1 MSDRRGVPSASPLRI
16 ALIAPLVAPI
26 AEPQVGGSQVVVS
39 DLARGLAARGHDVTL
54 YAAEGSR
61 VDSVK
66 VTSLGIEAGAFAPD
80 TYRHDAPVRASDRLV
95 EAYGTLYAHVREQQF
110 DVVHNHGFDAPAIAE
125 AVRARIPVVH
135 TVHLPPSDAIAN
147 AINEARESGVATW
160 TFGVSASHTAS
171 WRRRVVMDGAL
182 ANGVP
187 VDDIPYRD
195 AAPRVALIAS
205 RFSPE
210 KGMAEGI
217 GVARRAGWPV
227 VVYGTAYDAAYE
239 HAVRDRWCD
248 DLDVQFHPA
257 AVRSALWDALAG
269 AGVVLCL
276 FRWDE
281 PFGMVAAEA
290 QAAGTPVVA
299 TRRGALL
306 ETIRDGETGVLVDLD
321 DIEGAVAA
329 LDDVGKL
336 DRSGCR
342 AHALEHLS
350 LSASIA
356 RHEGVYA
363 RVAALARTTA

>member
-1 MSDRRGVPSASPLRI
+1 MSDRRRVPAASPLRI
-16 ALIAPLVAPI
+16 ALIAPLVSRI

-39 DLARGLAARGHDVTL
+39 DLARGLVERGHDVTL

-61 VDSVK
+61 ADG
-66 VTSLGIEAGAFAPD
+66 VTVISLGIEASAFASD

-95 EAYGTLYAHVREQQF
+95 EAYRSLYADVREQQF

-135 TVHLPPSDAIAN
+135 TIHLPPSDVVVN
-147 AINEARESGVATW
+147 AIHEARASGVAVW
-160 TFGVSASHTAS
+160 TFGVSASHTAA
-171 WRRRVVMDGAL
+171 WRRLVVMDGAL

-187 VDDIPYRD
+187 VDDIPFGD
-195 AAPRVALIAS
+195 AAPRVAVIAS

-217 GVARRAGWPV
+217 EVARRAMWPV

-239 HAVRDRWCD
+239 RAVRDRWCD
-248 DLDVQFHPA
+248 DPDVHFHPA
-257 AVRSALWDALAG
+257 AIRRTLWKTMAG

-306 ETIRDGETGVLVDLD
+306 ETIRDGETGVLVELD
-321 DIEGAVAA
+321 DIAGAVAA
-329 LDDVGKL
+329 LGRVSKL
-336 DRSGCR
+336 DRSRCR

-350 LSASIA
+350 LSASMA

-363 RVAALARTTA
+363 RIAALARTTA

>member
-1 MSDRRGVPSASPLRI
+1 VNAQRVVQSSVPLRI
-16 ALIAPLVAPI
+16 ALIAPLVSPI

-61 VDSVK
+61 VEGIT
-66 VTSLGIEAGAFAPD
+66 VTSLGIDAGAFAAD
-80 TYRHDAPVRASDRLV
+80 TYRHGAPGRSSQQLVDAYSA
-95 EAYGTLYAHVREQQF
+95 LYAHVRAQRF
-110 DVVHNHGFDAPAIAE
+110 DVVHNHGYDAPAIGE
-125 AVRARIPVVH
+125 AIRARVPVVH
-135 TVHLPPSDAIAN
+135 TLHLPPTEAIDGAITDARASGIA
-147 AINEARESGVATW
+147 IW
-160 TFGVSASHTAS
+160 TFGVSTGHTAS
-171 WRRRVVMDGAL
+171 WRRHVVMDGTL

-187 VDDIPYRD
+187 VDDIPYS
-195 AAPRVALIAS
+195 AVAPRVAVIAA

-217 GVARRAGWPV
+217 SVARQATWPV

-239 HAVRDRWCD
+239 RAVRDRWRD
-248 DLDVQFHPA
+248 DPGVQFHPA
-257 AVRSALWDALAG
+257 VARNALWEALAD

-290 QAAGTPVVA
+290 QAAGTPVIA

-306 ETIRDGETGVLVDLD
+306 ETIRDGATGVLVELD
-321 DIEGAVAA
+321 DIDAAVAA
-329 LDDVGKL
+329 LDVVGTL
-336 DRSGCR
+336 DRSECR
-342 AHALEHLS
+342 THAFEHLS

-356 RHEGVYA
+356 RHEDVYA
-363 RVAALARTTA
+363 RVAALERATV

>member
-1 MSDRRGVPSASPLRI
+1 MNDQRVAAAPDPLRI
-16 ALIAPLVAPI
+16 ALIAPLVSPI
-26 AEPQVGGSQVVVS
+26 AEPQVGGAQVVVS
-39 DLARGLAARGHDVTL
+39 DLVRGLVERGHDVTL

-61 VDSVK
+61 VEG
-66 VTSLGIEAGAFAPD
+66 VTTISLGIEASAFAAD
-80 TYRHDAPVRASDRLV
+80 IYRHDALARASDRLV
-95 EAYGTLYAHVREQQF
+95 EAYCTLYAHVQKQQF

-135 TVHLPPSDAIAN
+135 TVHLPPSDGIAD
-147 AINEARESGVATW
+147 AINEARASGVATW
-160 TFGVSASHTAS
+160 TFGVSASHTES

-187 VDDIPYRD
+187 VDDIPYGD
-195 AAPRVALIAS
+195 AAPRVAVIAS

-217 GVARRAGWPV
+217 EVARRASWPV
-227 VVYGTAYDAAYE
+227 VVYGTAYDPGYE
-239 HAVRDRWCD
+239 RAVRDRWGD
-248 DLDVQFHPA
+248 DLDVHFHPA
-257 AVRSALWDALAG
+257 AARSGLWEAMAG

-306 ETIRDGETGVLVDLD
+306 ETIRDGETGVLVELD
-321 DIEGAVAA
+321 DIDAAVAA
-329 LDDVGKL
+329 LGGVSKL
-336 DRSGCR
+336 DRGGCR

-363 RVAALARTTA
+363 RVAALARTTV